1 MSPAGPKVGSPIRK
15 LQSRMRWAGAQQ
27 SSPATGIFTS
37 NDYSDTAPPDL
48 PGITLS
54 PQPFSHS
61 SLSAVYRGWDNT
73 HRCEVVV
80 KIQRATTD
88 PVAMDRFRREAVV
101 MAQLRH
107 PSIVSLYR
115 FYDGDPAAL
124 VMEYVSGQ
132 TLAQRVEADGSL
144 SPVQVATIVDS
155 VAAGLDCAH
164 AAKIIHRDVK
174 PANILLPKRGL
185 ARLTDFGVAH
195 IDTDVSLT
203 LMGDLLGTIEYASP
217 EQVRGH
223 ETPDARSDV
232 YSLAAVAYFALTGTP
247 PFRAADESMQAQLS
261 VMHRQVF
268 ADPPPLR
275 CHRENISPQ
284 VEAVVLRGL
293 AKAPDDRFQSAGH
306 FAAALQ
312 AAAKTGGGTPEQN
325 ALFAATRRTG
335 VLAGCL
341 TVAALLI
348 VGGGIWW
355 KTSHAPL
362 RQPSSVLVA
371 ARPPVIESLPSLFAV
386 PKNTAPVVA
395 PKLHHAK
402 MRLAKPRLAKPRL
415 AKPRPAKPRRTKHAA
430 VRLSGAARKAIAAA
444 QIAYRTSTRKP
455 HKRGH
460 RLHPSST
467 HQRTIPALI
476 LAAIPAKEAAEPSAP
491 HLRNP

>member
-1 MSPAGPKVGSPIRK
+1 MSPDCPKEVSPIRK
-15 LQSRMRWAGAQQ
+15 LQSRMRWAGPQQ
-27 SSPATGIFTS
+27 PSLPTDFVTS
-37 NDYSDTAPPDL
+37 NDYGHLAPPDL
-48 PGITLS
+48 PGIALS
-54 PQPFSHS
+54 PTPLCHN
-61 SLSAVYRGWDNT
+61 SLNAVYRGWDHM
-73 HRCEVVV
+73 HRCEVAV
-80 KIQRATTD
+80 KVQWATADT
-88 PVAMDRFRREAVV
+88 VAMDRFRREAAV

-115 FYDGDPAAL
+115 FHEGNPAAL

-132 TLAQRVEADGSL
+132 TLAQRVEVDGNL

-195 IDTDVSLT
+195 IDTDASLT

-217 EQVRGH
+217 EQVHGH
-223 ETPDARSDV
+223 EAPDARSDV

-247 PFRAADESMQAQLS
+247 PFRATDESAEAQLS

-275 CHRENISPQ
+275 FHRENISPQ

-312 AAAKTGGGTPEQN
+312 AAARTEGGTPQQN
-325 ALFAATRRTG
+325 VRTAATRRTA
-335 VLAGCL
+335 VLAGFL
-341 TVAALLI
+341 TAAGLLLA
-348 VGGGIWW
+348 GGGFWW

-362 RQPSSVLVA
+362 RPPPSMLVA
-371 ARPPVIESLPSLFAV
+371 VRPSVIKSLPSLLAV
-386 PKNTAPVVA
+386 PEDTAPVVA
-395 PKLHHAK
+395 PTLHHAK
-402 MRLAKPRLAKPRL
+402 I
-415 AKPRPAKPRRTKHAA
+415 RPAKMRRITRVS
-430 VRLSGAARKAIAAA
+430 VRLSDEAHTAAA
-444 QIAYRTSTRKP
+444 ASQIAPGNSRRVL

-460 RLHPSST
+460 RLRSSVV
-467 HQRTIPALI
+467 HQRPMPAPI
-476 LAAIPAKEAAEPSAP
+476 FAAIPVKEAAEPAAP
-491 HLRNP
+491 HLRNPRVFH